1 MVTWL
6 QLTGSDGCA
15 TPLALQ
21 ERCQMDAGGL
31 IGLTL
36 LCLAI
41 AACVPAAG
49 IQAAPVATPTPEQN
63 LKPDPRPPPLAPPGQ
78 RARSAA
84 FDQALIADSNAALIM
99 FLIHHREDPAL
110 ASVRE
115 VLAHR
120 SQPDSAAVLASTAGP
135 EAAVVGAFDAARLA
149 GTASARQA
157 FLARYPDHVLVGE
170 VAFFMPN

>member
-1 MVTWL
+1 
-6 QLTGSDGCA
+6 
-15 TPLALQ
+15 
-21 ERCQMDAGGL
+21 MDVGGL

-49 IQAAPVATPTPEQN
+49 IQAAPVATPTTEQN
-63 LKPDPRPPPLAPPGQ
+63 LKPDPRKTLPLAPPGQ

-120 SQPDSAAVLASTAGP
+120 SQADSPAVLASTAGP
-135 EAAVVGAFDAARLA
+135 EAEVVGAFDAARLT
-149 GTASARQA
+149 GTGTVAARQA

-170 VAFFMPN
+170 VAFFMPNRTRFGRTRPGPDRAAAR